1 MSKLMRHYLPIALLL
16 SAAVHAGPAAAQKVP
31 SGNVTV
37 ELFAL
42 ATNGFDP
49 VVEAFNKQY
58 PNITVK
64 LTKFGTDEM
73 KQALRVGASSGK
85 MPDVWF
91 NWGGSLASPYSKAG
105 LALDLTPRI
114 KELKLDQ
121 TLIPSAIKLAEYNDK
136 LYGVPNRLV
145 SMSFFYRRE
154 MLEKAGVAE
163 PKSFAELEAASEKLK
178 AAGITP
184 FSLGGKFSWMTMRF
198 TDFFIEHFAGP
209 KLHDDLMN
217 MRASWDQEV
226 VIKGFAKLKEWQDKG
241 YFNQG
246 FLNVDPATNMQALYA
261 GKAAMVFDVSSIE
274 ASRLKRE
281 NIDPRT
287 YGTFP
292 APSDQTP
299 KRVSGFQ
306 QQLQISA
313 KASPEVQDAAILFA
327 TFVVRPE
334 IAAANI
340 STMGGPSAVKG
351 VMPSAETPNQGLWAN
366 WLQGEVGL
374 YLPSDQA
381 LPQEVVA
388 AYFEAQD
395 SVLLGAMTPA
405 DAAKQIQEAVVA
417 WKKRNS

>member
-1 MSKLMRHYLPIALLL
+1 MPKLTRRYLPIALLL
-16 SAAVHAGPAAAQKVP
+16 SAAVCAGPAAAQKVP
-31 SGNVTV
+31 TGNVTV

-114 KELKLDQ
+114 KELKLDE

-145 SMSFFYRRE
+145 SMSFFYRKE

-163 PKSFAELEAASEKLK
+163 PKSFADLETASEKLK

-217 MRASWDQEV
+217 MRVSWDQDAV
-226 VIKGFAKLKEWQDKG
+226 VKGFAKLKEWQDKG

-281 NIDPRT
+281 NIDPRS

-313 KASPEVQDAAILFA
+313 KASPDVQDAAILFA
-327 TFVVRPE
+327 TYVVRPDV
-334 IAAANI
+334 AAANI
-340 STMGGPSAVKG
+340 TSMGGPSAVKG
-351 VMPSAETPNQGLWAN
+351 VMPSAETPNQQMWAN
-366 WLQGEVGL
+366 WLQGDVGL